1 MKKILYIVSTLGNTG
16 PTNQLFNLVK
26 YLLQKKFEPYLITL
40 SSESKDSR
48 WSDFSDIGV
57 NLYSLSLSRI
67 QGLIFAEK
75 KLKKLIQEIRP
86 DIIHTQG
93 IRADVLSAKIS
104 LNIPK
109 VCTIHNYPQEDYLM
123 TYGKIQG
130 GLMLKKHVDAFK
142 SMDLCVG
149 VSHAVEENIKNNFN
163 VNNTINIPNGVDT
176 DFYSSVTIQEKIK
189 LRLKLGLPQK
199 AKVWISS
206 GSLSR
211 RKDPLFLIEQWQ
223 KKFFL
228 SNEHF
233 LLIIGGGPLEKEC
246 KILAN
251 KSKNIFVAGQV
262 SNVSSYLQASD
273 FYISSSKAEG
283 LPMAVVEALACGLPC
298 FISDIPPHKEIIDLD
313 KSIGNLFKLNN
324 SKSFLANIMFF
335 LDRDYN
341 PMKKASLDL
350 VKYKL
355 SARTMSEVYQTTY
368 LTLLDKK

>member
-26 YLLQKKFEPYLITL
+26 YLSQKKFEPYLITL

-142 SMDLCVG
+142 SMDICVG

-298 FISDIPPHKEIIDLD
+298 FLSDIPPHKEIIDLN